1 MKVKHLNAKLENC
14 RIDKNLFSDESF
26 VKKVFDEIVK
36 KLNMTFIDKL
46 SFKFNPH
53 GLSMLYLIAESH
65 IAIHTWPEHKLIDLE
80 IVTCKEDA
88 NAIEGLNVAMNYF
101 KPEKVETN
109 YWEYTYEEK

>member
-1 MKVKHLNAKLENC
+1 MKVKHLSAKLENC
-14 RIDKNLFSDESF
+14 RIDESLLSDESF

-36 KLNMTFIDKL
+36 KLNMTFIDKV
-46 SFKFNPH
+46 SFKFNPR

-80 IVTCKEDA
+80 IVTCKEKSDV
-88 NAIEGLNVAMNYF
+88 IEGLKISMEYF

-109 YWEYTYEEK
+109 YWEYTY